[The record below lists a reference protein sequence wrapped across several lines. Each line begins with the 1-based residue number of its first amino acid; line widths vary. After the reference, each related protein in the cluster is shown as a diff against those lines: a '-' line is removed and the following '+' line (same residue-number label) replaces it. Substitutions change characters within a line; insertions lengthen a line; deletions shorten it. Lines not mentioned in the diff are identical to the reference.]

1 MLLRHL
7 LCIRTF
13 CGPRRRFP
21 CHPVYNRRLP
31 RTRAFWWRTC
41 WGSAD
46 LPPSC
51 TGASRLQA
59 HLLRPREPQLW
70 ITLLG
75 STSPGLRLCQKAQA
89 RHKHHLPITTQ
100 ITWNLEWMQSSRQQ
114 HETVSFSYFSSYIN
128 PRACP
133 KHFLTYYC
141 CFVLWIRDCIHFL
154 MCHNEEPLISMHFI
168 WLICVILCRSFTA
181 TINTEFDGQNI
192 SVSLL
197 WRLIPPIHQNI
208 IFPRWVIYSSYM
220 AINKNRHVIS

>member
-1 MLLRHL
+1 MWRIWLNFIVRAVTPAKAYPVSTIKPLEKRGTGKSSFSLPSWTLTTHASAERDSSDAWILRFLTKTVQWCCQVLLRHL

-70 ITLLG
+70 ITRLG

-114 HETVSFSYFSSYIN
+114 HETVCFSYFSSYIN
-128 PRACP
+128 P
-133 KHFLTYYC
+133 
-141 CFVLWIRDCIHFL
+141 LWIRDCVHFFL
-154 MCHNEEPLISMHFI
+154 R
-168 WLICVILCRSFTA
+168 VIT
-181 TINTEFDGQNI
+181 
-192 SVSLL
+192 
-197 WRLIPPIHQNI
+197 
-208 IFPRWVIYSSYM
+208 
-220 AINKNRHVIS
+220 KNH